1 MRQGQ
6 VFQCSLSRGLLSH
19 GQILLIGRTSEIA
32 GAFPP
37 LVHRFPGQ
45 SHHSVLVA
53 LSTCPL
59 RINVDKAVFLTQSV
73 WLLTRYA
80 CSNPY
85 DTSGMQ
91 SVLANVQNP
100 RMASPSRA
108 AKHVPTR
115 QTAAPSSLSL
125 RTGQL
130 ATDTSPRMLGR
141 YSKACVWRSLG
152 SYPYQPFV
160 HLVNGVTGLCSPFL
174 FVEGCVH

>member
-91 SVLANVQNP
+91 SVLANVQSEDGVTFTGRKTRSHSANCCSFIAFP
-100 RMASPSRA
+100 ENGPARHG
-108 AKHVPTR
+108 HVSAYARTVF
-115 QTAAPSSLSL
+115 QSLCVEVIGIISIPAF
-125 RTGQL
+125 R
-130 ATDTSPRMLGR
+130 SPRE
-141 YSKACVWRSLG
+141 WRHRIVFTI
-152 SYPYQPFV
+152 PV
-160 HLVNGVTGLCSPFL
+160 C
-174 FVEGCVH
+174 